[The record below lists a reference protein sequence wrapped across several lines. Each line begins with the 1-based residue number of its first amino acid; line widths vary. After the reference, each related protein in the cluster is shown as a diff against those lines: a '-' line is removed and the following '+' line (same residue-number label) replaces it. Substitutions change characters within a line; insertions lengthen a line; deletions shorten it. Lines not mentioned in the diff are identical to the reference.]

1 MRRKPTEIEPPSDV
15 QPSATLDDTDP
26 LIEASDKLEAAGLLP
41 SDDTASTAP
50 AVIAVVPPL
59 EPPPASVLEHH
70 RIGGNPGV
78 RVTQQGLT
86 QHVRVTGN
94 TDAGV
99 ADHRPVPLAVLA
111 QVKELLEAHG
121 PLSLETAPA
130 AETLRAVRDLLA
142 PWL

>member
-1 MRRKPTEIEPPSDV
+1 MSRRKPTEIEPPSDV
-15 QPSATLDDTDP
+15 QPAATLDDTEASTAPAVQPAATLDDTDP
-26 LIEASDKLEAAGLLP
+26 LIEAS
-41 SDDTASTAP
+41 TAP
-50 AVIAVVPPL
+50 AVI
-59 EPPPASVLEHH
+59 ASVLEHH

-78 RVTQQGLT
+78 RVTQHGLT

-94 TDAGV
+94 TGV
-99 ADHRPVPLAVLA
+99 ADHRAVPIAVLA
-111 QVKELLEAHG
+111 QVQELLEAHG